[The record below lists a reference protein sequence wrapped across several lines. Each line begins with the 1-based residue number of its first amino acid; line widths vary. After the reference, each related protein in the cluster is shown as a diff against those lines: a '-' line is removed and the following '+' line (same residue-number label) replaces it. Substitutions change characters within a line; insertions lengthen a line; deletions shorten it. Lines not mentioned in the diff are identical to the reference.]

1 MATLTISLPDDR
13 ARFAQDEARRRGFA
27 TVDAYLDS
35 VLGDLQARDARR
47 ERLEALLIEGLDSGP
62 AEPMTRD
69 DWEWIRAEGRRR
81 IEALRRR
88 R

>member
-62 AEPMTRD
+62 AEPWTPEDMAAIER
-69 DWEWIRAEGRRR
+69 EIFEQLEAERRQS
-81 IEALRRR
+81 
-88 R
+88 